1 MVNFVVEPA
10 ISNQT
15 LTFTIGLKSK
25 PSSPYIE
32 YGYKDRTLMRATY
45 SFHDVM
51 LRKQVCRCPR
61 DVSVVISESDR
72 KAGRTGVPVTLTFT
86 PTDLGQIPSGGTITL
101 KYPEAFFLPSVTP
114 FAAVGA
120 SNIRDLGATC
130 SATAA
135 TFVVITTYGAAIPAS
150 SAFTMTLSGF
160 TMSPLFLAGS
170 FTVQTSS
177 DSTASTGV
185 STGGTTVLHNGYAYK
200 TLGNHNPHSET
211 AVSEQYKRY
220 ELDSGWEI
228 SPKTPE
234 TLNMCTY
241 PWAAYALVFSDGS
254 AHLTSLKSCG
264 KQGEFLYP
272 SGGLAHTGNNT
283 YGIQRSCYEAGAPY
297 ADRCILGDAK
307 GRSYGCTPGNWA
319 CNLPHCAW
327 PSESN
332 DASYTS
338 QCYCWYFDVLIRRK
352 L

>member
-1 MVNFVVEPA
+1 
-10 ISNQT
+10 
-15 LTFTIGLKSK
+15 
-25 PSSPYIE
+25 
-32 YGYKDRTLMRATY
+32 
-45 SFHDVM
+45 
-51 LRKQVCRCPR
+51 
-61 DVSVVISESDR
+61 
-72 KAGRTGVPVTLTFT
+72 
-86 PTDLGQIPSGGTITL
+86 L

-120 SNIRDLGATC
+120 SSIRDLGATC

-160 TMSPLFLAGS
+160 TMGPFFLAGS

-185 STGGTTVLHNGYAYK
+185 STGGTAVLYNDYAYK

-220 ELDSGWEI
+220 VLDSGWEI

-254 AHLTSLKSCG
+254 AHLTSLSSCG
-264 KQGEFLYP
+264 KQGELLYP
-272 SGGLAHTGNNT
+272 SGGLARENNA
-283 YGIQRSCYEAGAPY
+283 YGIQRSCYEAYAP
-297 ADRCILGDAK
+297 DRCPLDDVK
-307 GRSYGCTPGNWA
+307 GRSPGCAGAGA
-319 CNLPHCAW
+319 CNHPTCTW
-327 PSESN
+327 PSDSN
-332 DASYTS
+332 PASYTS
-338 QCYCWYFDVLIRRK
+338 RCYCWYFDVLIRRK